1 MNFNFI
7 NGDIDKIK
15 KQYEYDQN
23 LSDPSDIFHYN
34 YCSFKDK
41 LVYYYR
47 MDDKFDELKEEIKNS
62 KGTNKAKIKESEE
75 NLNKFI
81 KEYKDIVKNAEDHY
95 NLFYVVSGRLKYD
108 YEDNYY
114 QKWAKNLFYQAS
126 KEIIDNKVNFYKKSE
141 KKIILIIDLI
151 KELSKSLTI

>member
-23 LSDPSDIFHYN
+23 LSDPPHIFFHN
-34 YCSFKDK
+34 YYIFGNRLD
-41 LVYYYR
+41 YYYR
-47 MDDKFDELKEEIKNS
+47 MKDKFDELKEEIKNY

-114 QKWAKNLFYQAS
+114 QKWAKIYF
-126 KEIIDNKVNFYKKSE
+126 
-141 KKIILIIDLI
+141 I
-151 KELSKSLTI
+151 KLQRK

>member
-1 MNFNFI
+1 M
-7 NGDIDKIK
+7 
-15 KQYEYDQN
+15 
-23 LSDPSDIFHYN
+23 
-34 YCSFKDK
+34 
-41 LVYYYR
+41 
-47 MDDKFDELKEEIKNS
+47 
-62 KGTNKAKIKESEE
+62 
-75 NLNKFI
+75 
-81 KEYKDIVKNAEDHY
+81 
-95 NLFYVVSGRLKYD
+95 FYVVSGRLKYH